1 MSRPS
6 KNTDQLLLKA
16 GRELIPKTGFS
27 GLKIRQVAARAGVN
41 LGMFHY
47 HFKTKEK
54 FARKILQELY
64 EEFFKRFSMESSVGD
79 SPKERLRRALNIL
92 GRFVRDNRKLILVL
106 LQDVL
111 QGHKETIKFAKDNA
125 PRHVSIIIDLIK
137 QCQREGSIKKM
148 PIPLVISFLLGS
160 IAAPNFAVEIIKRAM
175 VKNPIGFVVEMFKSI
190 LLSDSAISER
200 VDMALKGIS

>member
-6 KNTDQLLLKA
+6 RNTDQLLLRA
-16 GRELIPKTGFS
+16 GRELISKTGFS
-27 GLKIRQVAARAGVN
+27 GLKVRQIAARAGVN

-47 HFKTKEK
+47 YFKTKEK
-54 FARKILQELY
+54 FARNVLQELY
-64 EEFFKRFSMESSVGD
+64 EEFFKRFSIESSGKGD
-79 SPKERLRRALNIL
+79 SKERLRRALNIL

-111 QGHKETIKFAKDNA
+111 QGHKEIIKFARDNV
-125 PRHVSIIIDLIK
+125 PRHLSIIISLIK
-137 QCQREGSIKKM
+137 QCQKEGSMRKM
-148 PIPLVISFLLGS
+148 SAPMVISFLLGS
-160 IAAPNFAVEIIKRAM
+160 IASPNFAVEIIKRATAGE
-175 VKNPIGFVVEMFKSI
+175 PIGLAVKIVKSV